1 MSPISKN
8 KILELHS
15 VLNRISQ
22 QVYFYLCT
30 YLILYLPCFLVNSYI
45 NEIDHC
51 DFVLAEKQDEMS
63 RRQGKLLRR

>member
-22 QVYFYLCT
+22 QVYLYLCT
-30 YLILYLPCFLVNSYI
+30 YLILYLPCFLLNSYI